1 MRMYWAKQ
9 RASLPF
15 SIGWSATLQVGA
27 ATFFRPASVIATL
40 MAVGFMSAEPT
51 ICSAVTSLLTVFRA
65 LMLITSAPTPNA
77 IMSVPAMIPPISRI
91 LRPVICSYLPFDLH
105 FPLRYGGTGRSLSR
119 VPSWRHRGNHST
131 AGSGNGATPSRT
143 TTEPLVRSDDDDS

>member
-1 MRMYWAKQ
+1 MRMYCAKQ

-15 SIGWSATLQVGA
+15 SIGWSATLHVGA

-51 ICSAVTSLLTVFRA
+51 ICSAVTSSLTVFRA

-91 LRPVICSYLPFDLH
+91 LRPVICSYLPFDLQ
-105 FPLRYGGTGRSLSR
+105 PPTAEWWDWSQSLPHAVR
-119 VPSWRHRGNHST
+119 RHRGNPFT
-131 AGSGNGATPSRT
+131 AGAGTGR
-143 TTEPLVRSDDDDS
+143 PLRG